1 MQTDT
6 SYPHPTTQSD
16 PDSQTAQPQARNS
29 ASGCNAATSLHQS
42 IGSATGTADV
52 HSDRPA
58 HPFQTTPGGVFIVP
72 EEIAVLARDADFVA
86 VEVVGLLAIFAV
98 FVGPVAYLCQ
108 GVVAVVL

>member
-58 HPFQTTPGGVFIVP
+58 HPFSDDPRRG
-72 EEIAVLARDADFVA
+72 VLAV
-86 VEVVGLLAIFAV
+86 
-98 FVGPVAYLCQ
+98 P
-108 GVVAVVL
+108 